1 MGKREEK
8 AKTAECIVL
17 LMYAVFLCISFLQA
31 TQFVAADET
40 QSLLKIGRYFVV
52 AGLSI
57 SFLYTEDFDTKKII
71 YILVVI
77 GLSILIGFKNQDH
90 TSTLLVGL
98 FIAAGINL
106 ESKRFL
112 DVYCIV
118 SATVMIFTV
127 AMLVCGAYT
136 NDFLTETARSI
147 RYYLGYDYTT
157 TLPNIFLHFLLAWFA
172 ASENRINIFS
182 TIVIL
187 AVNQILM
194 HYTGTRAVYLLV
206 FLLLICMWLNKLKFS
221 LFRNRWV
228 GKLSVLLTPLLC
240 IFSFA
245 SVLLYSERS
254 TFLVKLNTA
263 LSGRLSY
270 SQTAV
275 KKYGIGLFGEIV
287 KFNTGRESID
297 RVGDYL
303 FVDSSYIYDAM
314 IFGIVTLIIIVVLFC
329 ALIYKSHQHGDYAL
343 WISLLFISIHA
354 FTDFQ
359 FMRLDYN
366 PFLLMLGGMLFMQ
379 DKAKFNEYKK
389 G

>member
-1 MGKREEK
+1 MDNREQK

-52 AGLSI
+52 AGLVI
-57 SFLYTEDFDTKKII
+57 SFLYTEDLDTNKIVYVLI
-71 YILVVI
+71 VI
-77 GLSILIGFKNQDH
+77 GLSIFIGFKNQDH

-106 ESKRFL
+106 KSKRFL
-112 DVYCIV
+112 DVYCMV
-118 SATVMIFTV
+118 SAAVMIFTIL
-127 AMLVCGAYT
+127 MLICGAYT

-172 ASENRINIFS
+172 ARENRINIFS

-194 HYTGTRAVYLLV
+194 KYTGTRAVYLLV
-206 FLLLICMWLNKLKFS
+206 ILLLICLWLNKLKFP
-221 LFRNRWV
+221 LFRYKWI

-245 SVLLYSERS
+245 SVLLYSEGN
-254 TFLVKLNTA
+254 TYLVKLNTI

-275 KKYGIGLFGEIV
+275 KKFGIGLFGEIV
-287 KFNTGRESID
+287 NFNTGRESID
-297 RVGDYL
+297 RVGEYL

-314 IFGIVTLIIIVVLFC
+314 IFGIIALAIIVLLFSI
-329 ALIYKSHQHGDYAL
+329 LIYKSHQKGEYSL
-343 WISLLFISIHA
+343 WICLLFISIHA

-366 PFLLMLGGMLFMQ
+366 PFLLMLGGMLFVQ
-379 DKAKFNEYKK
+379 KNAELNECEK